1 MTYLI
6 AATVVS
12 SLIAS
17 FLLWEIWRGAEPVVF
32 KVLLTILVLVPILGP
47 ISYVWIRNWPEIN
60 PARARVDYRRTN
72 YQDDHLIGQ
81 DKFRTRLSTDS
92 MSPSR
97 PKSTTDFTD
106 VNGRRKPKEA
116 LFVAGAILGGLA
128 LTQLWL
134 LVVLSLTG
142 WSDPTDSWAI
152 KVQVFAIL
160 AVLVVATL
168 AFIVLVW
175 RRWFQS
181 K

>member
-1 MTYLI
+1 
-6 AATVVS
+6 
-12 SLIAS
+12 
-17 FLLWEIWRGAEPVVF
+17 
-32 KVLLTILVLVPILGP
+32 
-47 ISYVWIRNWPEIN
+47 
-60 PARARVDYRRTN
+60 
-72 YQDDHLIGQ
+72 
-81 DKFRTRLSTDS
+81 